1 MRPLQVVLLLVSL
14 PFVTQ
19 CGTDQVDPSTATLQA
34 TDWKETMALLKTKT
48 SSCNPLAGV
57 QQFSQNGGSTADI
70 PMCQL
75 DGAIFWKADFDIDC
89 DGGTSENCHADP
101 YYQASTSGVDSK
113 GKYLNA
119 STLPYVVLPLD
130 SDTFK
135 SAKHGLSLGSVVAVI
150 YKDVMAYAVIGDRGP
165 RAAIGEGSEY
175 LAEILGMDTNSRWGG
190 VEGKA
195 VTYIAFT
202 GADGKSSPLEDH
214 DAARAVGRRQANRL
228 VGK

>member
-1 MRPLQVVLLLVSL
+1 MRLLPVALLLVL

-19 CGTDQVDPSTATLQA
+19 CGSEHINPSQAALQG
-34 TDWKETMALLKTKT
+34 TDWKETMALLEAKT
-48 SSCNPLAGV
+48 SSCSPLPGV
-57 QQFSQNGGSTADI
+57 GMFSQNGGGTSDI

-75 DGAIFWKADFDIDC
+75 DGAVFWKADFDIDC
-89 DGGTSENCHADP
+89 DGGTSANCHADP

-130 SDTFK
+130 GDTFK
-135 SAKHGLSLGSVVAVI
+135 ASNFGLSLGSVVAVI

-165 RAAIGEGSEY
+165 RGAIGEGSEY
-175 LAEILGMDTNSRWGG
+175 LAEILGINTDARSGG
-190 VEGKA
+190 VEGKV

-202 GADGKSSPLEDH
+202 GAEGKSSPLEDH
-214 DAARAVGRRQANRL
+214 EAARVVGRRQADRL
-228 VGK
+228 VGQ